1 MNGFVFDINSYLRL
15 VPTDMLLICISTLLI
30 VLIAKHFFWD
40 KVTVYLNARSEV
52 IQGDLDAAKA
62 AKAEGAQ
69 YKQQYE
75 EQLASVKAE
84 AHALM
89 ETAKKNANEEKR
101 EILADARRSADLMK
115 EKAAADIEREKV
127 LARKQI
133 KNEITEVAFLAA
145 GKIVEKELDEATHK
159 QYVKDFIE
167 QAGEDTWHA

>member
-75 EQLASVKAE
+75 EQRSEPLIPFLERDS
-84 AHALM
+84 
-89 ETAKKNANEEKR
+89 AKSTNDN
-101 EILADARRSADLMK
+101 
-115 EKAAADIEREKV
+115 
-127 LARKQI
+127 
-133 KNEITEVAFLAA
+133 
-145 GKIVEKELDEATHK
+145 
-159 QYVKDFIE
+159 YVS
-167 QAGEDTWHA
+167 GW